1 MRVTSPIRR
10 LAAALTIAAVVVPS
24 EGMAS
29 TLDDVRAAVDQAAAL
44 RGMRLAP
51 DVPPLSSQHYE
62 RAAGGEVVTGLEVV
76 AGHKAKKA
84 YAVGIVG
91 VPIDSFWRAIND
103 DPRKVDY
110 TKLGYAEVLSGG
122 VCGTRR
128 QVFQYLPVSLMTD
141 RWWAFEVRANTGL
154 HEASAGALREQYWT
168 SDAATEPLTASAQA
182 WADKG
187 MSVVF
192 TQGAWLLMAL
202 ADGSTL
208 VEYYSW
214 ADPGGAVPAG
224 LASSFAA
231 GSIKDT
237 FASMT
242 ELARTGAACSG

>member
-1 MRVTSPIRR
+1 MSATSHAAVALVM
-10 LAAALTIAAVVVPS
+10 LALPVDATATTLEDIQAALDS
-24 EGMAS
+24 AS
-29 TLDDVRAAVDQAAAL
+29 SL
-44 RGMRLAP
+44 RTMRLATGAPTFGP
-51 DVPPLSSQHYE
+51 DVHP
-62 RAAGGEVVTGLEVV
+62 RVAAGEVVTGLETVS
-76 AGHKAKKA
+76 GHKAKKA
-84 YAVGIVG
+84 YAMGIVPT
-91 VPIDSFWRAIND
+91 PIDAFWRAVND

-128 QVFQYLPVSLMTD
+128 QVFQFLPVAMMTD
-141 RWWAFEVRANTGL
+141 RWWTFEVRSNQAIYD
-154 HEASAGALREQYWT
+154 ASAGAVREQYWNSET
-168 SDAATEPLTASAQA
+168 FGEPLTPSAQS

-192 TQGAWLLMAL
+192 TQGAWLLMSL
-202 ADGSTL
+202 RSGGTL

-237 FASMT
+237 FEAMT
-242 ELARTGAACSG
+242 ELAKTGAACGG